1 MIDAPLD
8 QGAHFALAATYYQI
22 TQQYPSLSQPPTIEV
37 SSRRTV
43 LAFQMDSDDKLF
55 ATAYVSVIP
64 FNDAA
69 TTQKNLIALMK
80 MIQSHDAGNLN
91 VKESKHVQQ
100 CSKSL
105 NQAISKVDQIKISNS
120 FPKIG
125 ESINFFQI
133 PTQMVLINSRGQKL
147 SVYHHPAFGKR
158 LIKKYDP
165 NNTTAAK
172 LVESTKLAET
182 TLSNVLDFIKGF
194 HNIDV

>member
-1 MIDAPLD
+1 
-8 QGAHFALAATYYQI
+8 
-22 TQQYPSLSQPPTIEV
+22 
-37 SSRRTV
+37 
-43 LAFQMDSDDKLF
+43 
-55 ATAYVSVIP
+55 
-64 FNDAA
+64 
-69 TTQKNLIALMK
+69 MK

-165 NNTTAAK
+165 SNATAAK
-172 LVESTKLAET
+172 LVESTKLAQT
-182 TLSNVLDFIKGF
+182 ALSNVLDFIKGF
-194 HNIDV
+194 HNLDA